1 MESTFIDRGRIFRI
15 LLSVKQNF
23 CFFFSFFDSC
33 MLHIEIFV
41 ANRRPSEIFVSLGHF
56 QVLEVWFDSINE
68 KRTTVPK
75 RTDTLYRDWV
85 SV

>member
-1 MESTFIDRGRIFRI
+1 
-15 LLSVKQNF
+15 
-23 CFFFSFFDSC
+23 

-41 ANRRPSEIFVSLGHF
+41 ASRRPREIFVSLGHF
-56 QVLEVWFDSINE
+56 QVLEVWFDCINE

-75 RTDTLYRDWV
+75 KTDNLYGDWV